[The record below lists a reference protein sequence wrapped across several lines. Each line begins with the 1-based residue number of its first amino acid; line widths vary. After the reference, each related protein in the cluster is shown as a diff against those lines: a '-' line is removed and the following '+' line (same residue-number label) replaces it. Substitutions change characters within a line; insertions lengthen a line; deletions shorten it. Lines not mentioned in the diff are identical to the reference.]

1 MKLYNGMS
9 PNGARVQI
17 YLAEKEIEITTENVD
32 ILAGE
37 TRTAA
42 FRQIN
47 SLGQVPVL
55 ELDDGTK
62 ITESVAIC
70 RYLETLHPK
79 PPLFGESAVEQ
90 AQVEMW
96 NRRIERHI
104 FDTVGNVGMHEMP
117 LFADQ
122 IEQFPEYAAS
132 LRRRFGDKLKWLD
145 SELSDGRA
153 FVAGDRFSIADIT
166 GMAAL
171 MICQIIDQ
179 TIPESVS
186 HVNRWADKMRSRPTW
201 PMG

>member
-55 ELDDGTK
+55 ELDDGTR

-79 PPLFGESAVEQ
+79 PPLFGESATEQ

-132 LRRRFGDKLKWLD
+132 LRRRFGEKLQWLD
-145 SELSDGRA
+145 GELSDGRA
-153 FVAGDRFSIADIT
+153 FVSGDSFSIADIT
-166 GMAAL
+166 GMASL

-179 TIPESVS
+179 AIPESVS